1 MHLRMSKRVLVTGA
15 SGFIG
20 SHIVRRLIRDGHSV
34 SVLARPTSSWGRLE
48 DLRDSFTVIP
58 IDITD
63 KEALVPALRELQPEW
78 VFHMANAGL
87 YGGASGT
94 DEQVARVN
102 VLGLI
107 NLLEALSDVPY
118 EAFING
124 ASSAEYGPKHAPMK
138 ESDVCEPMSTYAVTK
153 LAATSYAT
161 MIARLKGKPIVS
173 TRFFSP
179 FGPGDDER
187 RLVPTLIRTMLAG
200 GEATVAPEAMRD
212 YIYIDDAV
220 SALISL
226 AEHSDKNLL
235 TGQILNLGTGIGIR
249 ARHVAEVVAA
259 ATGVTPTIVWNN
271 TQLRYWDSSVWQA
284 DMTKTFSLTS
294 WRPETSFEQG
304 IAATVS
310 WIRDNPLS

>member
-1 MHLRMSKRVLVTGA
+1 MPKRVLVTGA

-20 SHIVRRLIRDGHSV
+20 SHIVRRLIRDGHAV
-34 SVLARPTSSWGRLE
+34 SVLARPTSSWERLK
-48 DLRDSFTVIP
+48 DVAGSFTVIP
-58 IDITD
+58 VDITD
-63 KEALVPALRELQPEW
+63 AEALLPAMRALKPEW
-78 VFHMANAGL
+78 IFHMANAGL

-94 DEQVARVN
+94 DAQVVRVN
-102 VLGLI
+102 VLGLV
-107 NLLEALSDVPY
+107 NLLEALHEVPY
-118 EAFING
+118 EVFVNG

-161 MIARLKGKPIVS
+161 MVARLKGKPIVS

-179 FGPGDDER
+179 YGPGDDER

-200 GEATVAPEAMRD
+200 KEATVAPEAMRD

-220 SALISL
+220 DALVAL
-226 AEHSDKNLL
+226 AEHPDKTAI
-235 TGQILNLGTGIGIR
+235 TGQIVNLGTGTGIR
-249 ARHVAEVVAA
+249 ARQVVDVVAA
-259 ATGVTPTIVWNN
+259 ATAVVPKVTWNN

-294 WRPETSFEQG
+294 WRPKTSFEQG
-304 IAATVS
+304 VAATVS
-310 WIRDNPLS
+310 WIRNNPLS